1 MSQKISKREKG
12 FFAAAD
18 FYGGGGQAL
27 VGVLYLVFLMEV
39 LGLRP
44 ALASLI
50 VTICEIWDAF
60 TDPLMGKIGD
70 NFRSKWGRRKPF
82 IVLGGFL
89 LIIAFSLLFM
99 PISGIDNQF
108 VLFGVALLINIFYN
122 TVSTI
127 ILVSYNS
134 LSAEIS
140 KDPVERDKAN
150 ILRLIVSTVAT
161 ALCTLVPTL
170 VWDMYSNGKIEVS
183 VFYIIVG
190 VLFGVLFGLPVIL
203 CGIFC
208 KERIEAPA
216 EKAEFKFK
224 DFIEPMKVKPFRQLL
239 IMYLGQ
245 AICMDIF
252 SAGIALFAKYVTT
265 PKGSSTVFLGIFIAI
280 QLAAFPIIN
289 KLVKKTDTNKIYG
302 FGLPLSIAAMVVF
315 AIFGQHL
322 FVGYACVFFVAVGF
336 AGAQLTSW
344 IMYPHTVDAGELIL
358 KRRNS
363 GSYSAIMTFAR
374 KLSTSIAV
382 FIFGIVLELTGYVE
396 KADVQTDSAKL
407 GIKLVM
413 SLTCIVFMA
422 VGFLMSRR
430 YMLSKQVEAQVDKY
444 VNIQRDGKLEEM
456 SEEEQAEYD
465 ELIKVLK

>member
-1 MSQKISKREKG
+1 MNSRISKKEKG

-27 VGVLYLVFLMEV
+27 IGVLYLVFLMEV

-44 ALASLI
+44 MLASLI
-50 VTICEIWDAF
+50 VTICEVWDAF
-60 TDPLMGKIGD
+60 TDPLMGMIGD

-89 LIIAFSLLFM
+89 LIIAFGLLFM
-99 PISGIDNQF
+99 PISGIENQL
-108 VLFGVALLINIFYN
+108 VLFAVALIINIFYN
-122 TVSTI
+122 TVSTM

-140 KDPVERDKAN
+140 TDPSERDKAN

-170 VWDMYSNGKIEVS
+170 VWDMYSNGKIQVGI
-183 VFYIIVG
+183 FYLVVG
-190 VLFGVLFGLPVIL
+190 VIFGILFGVPVIL

-208 KERIEAPA
+208 KERIEVPT
-216 EKAEFKFK
+216 EKVKVRVK
-224 DFIEPMKVKPFRQLL
+224 DFVEPLKIKPFRQLL
-239 IMYLGQ
+239 LMYLGQ

-265 PKGSSTVFLGIFIAI
+265 PKGSSTIFLGIFIAI

-302 FGLPLSIAAMVVF
+302 FGLPLAITAMMVF

-322 FVGYACVFFVAVGF
+322 FVGYGCVLFVAIGF

-358 KRRNS
+358 KKRNS

-382 FIFGIVLELTGYVE
+382 AIFGVVLELTGYVE

-413 SLTCIVFMA
+413 SITCIIFMCL
-422 VGFLMSRR
+422 GLII
-430 YMLSKQVEAQVDKY
+430 SKKYCLTKDIEAKVDKF
-444 VNIQRDGKLEEM
+444 VNIQRDNKLEEM
-456 SEEEQAEYD
+456 NEVDKQEFD
-465 ELIKVLK
+465 ELLKVLK